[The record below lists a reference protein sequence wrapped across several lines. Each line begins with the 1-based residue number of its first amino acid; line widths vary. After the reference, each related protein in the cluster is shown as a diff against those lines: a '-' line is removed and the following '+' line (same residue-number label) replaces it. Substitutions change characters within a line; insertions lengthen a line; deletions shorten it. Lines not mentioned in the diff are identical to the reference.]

1 MEKFNTGDRVI
12 VTYTGKK
19 GVITKVYDYHCEV
32 WMNGTTNQYVYNKQ
46 VLKHD
51 TKDSSSMFINLS
63 VSLLVGFMT
72 FVIFAIQD
80 SDLVGML
87 AGLAMYVTSFMVLK
101 KQR

>member
-51 TKDSSSMFINLS
+51 DSQSMFINLS
-63 VSLLVGFMT
+63 ISTVVGFQI
-72 FVIFAIQD
+72 FIIFAMND
-80 SDLVGML
+80 LDLVGML

-101 KQR
+101 RNKS

>member
-51 TKDSSSMFINLS
+51 DSKSMFINLS
-63 VSLLVGFMT
+63 ISTVVGFQI
-72 FVIFAIQD
+72 FIIFAMND
-80 SDLVGML
+80 LDLVGML

-101 KQR
+101 RNKS